1 MGKERTKQTKEN
13 KPPAQRH
20 MGSSGEFQQT
30 LKDETN
36 PNLNNLSQKTEKAR
50 PSS

>member
-1 MGKERTKQTKEN
+1 MGKERTKQTKQT
-13 KPPAQRH
+13 KPPAQPH
-20 MGSSGEFQQT
+20 TGSSGEFQQI
-30 LKDETN
+30 LKDETS